1 MLAWAARAAGG
12 ARMTA
17 ATVTLL
23 DGTDAQLD
31 SEAHRRRG
39 KEAWDMAMKQEIA
52 DALLRLVG
60 EMEPASF
67 RDLWKSTG
75 LKEDTARRI
84 AQDLR
89 KRGCIDF
96 LGGGRRAAWYAVGS
110 EAHTAAVALAG
121 KIRERREESAR
132 RSLPDHFVHRVVSVE
147 ESGVYVPRHA
157 VASVWD
163 LGRIAARDAEPDHAA
178 G

>member
-1 MLAWAARAAGG
+1 
-12 ARMTA
+12 
-17 ATVTLL
+17 
-23 DGTDAQLD
+23 
-31 SEAHRRRG
+31 
-39 KEAWDMAMKQEIA
+39 MAMKQEIA
-52 DALLRLVG
+52 DVLLRLVG
-60 EMEPASF
+60 ELEPASF
-67 RDLWKSTG
+67 RDLQMAAG

-96 LGGGRRAAWYAVGS
+96 LGGGRRAAWYIVGS
-110 EAHTAAVALAG
+110 EAHTAALALTG
-121 KIRERREESAR
+121 KIRGRREESAR
-132 RSLPDHFVHRVVSVE
+132 RTQNAEKFQGCFVHRVVSVE

>member
-1 MLAWAARAAGG
+1 
-12 ARMTA
+12 
-17 ATVTLL
+17 
-23 DGTDAQLD
+23 
-31 SEAHRRRG
+31 
-39 KEAWDMAMKQEIA
+39 MAMKQEIA
-52 DALLRLVG
+52 DVLLRLVG
-60 EMEPASF
+60 ELEPASF
-67 RDLWKSTG
+67 RDLQMAAG
-75 LKEDTARRI
+75 LKEDTAARRI
-84 AQDLR
+84 VQDLR

-96 LGGGRRAAWYAVGS
+96 LGGGRRAAWYIVGS
-110 EAHTAAVALAG
+110 EAHTAALALTC
-121 KIRERREESAR
+121 KIRERRESAR

>member
-1 MLAWAARAAGG
+1 
-12 ARMTA
+12 
-17 ATVTLL
+17 
-23 DGTDAQLD
+23 
-31 SEAHRRRG
+31 
-39 KEAWDMAMKQEIA
+39 MAMKQEIA
-52 DALLRLVG
+52 DVLLRLVG
-60 EMEPASF
+60 ELEPASF
-67 RDLWKSTG
+67 RDLQMAAG

-96 LGGGRRAAWYAVGS
+96 LGGGRRAAWYIVGS
-110 EAHTAAVALAG
+110 EAHTAALALTC
-121 KIRERREESAR
+121 KIRERRESAR
-132 RSLPDHFVHRVVSVE
+132 RSRGDEKFPDHFVHRVVSVE

>member
-1 MLAWAARAAGG
+1 
-12 ARMTA
+12 
-17 ATVTLL
+17 
-23 DGTDAQLD
+23 
-31 SEAHRRRG
+31 
-39 KEAWDMAMKQEIA
+39 MAMKQEIA
-52 DALLRLVG
+52 DVLLRLVG
-60 EMEPASF
+60 ELEPASF
-67 RDLWKSTG
+67 RGLQMAAG

-84 AQDLR
+84 VQDLR

-96 LGGGRRAAWYAVGS
+96 LGGGRRAAWYIVGS
-110 EAHTAAVALAG
+110 EAHTAALALTG
-121 KIRERREESAR
+121 KIRERRESAR
-132 RSLPDHFVHRVVSVE
+132 RSRGDEKFQDRFVHRVVSVE

>member
-1 MLAWAARAAGG
+1 
-12 ARMTA
+12 
-17 ATVTLL
+17 
-23 DGTDAQLD
+23 
-31 SEAHRRRG
+31 
-39 KEAWDMAMKQEIA
+39 MAMKQEIA
-52 DALLRLVG
+52 DVLLRLVG

-67 RDLWKSTG
+67 RDLQMAAG

-84 AQDLR
+84 VQDLR

-110 EAHTAAVALAG
+110 EAHTAVVALTG
-121 KIRERREESAR
+121 KIRERRESAR
-132 RSLPDHFVHRVVSVE
+132 RSRGDEKFQDRFVHRVVSVE

>member
-1 MLAWAARAAGG
+1 
-12 ARMTA
+12 
-17 ATVTLL
+17 
-23 DGTDAQLD
+23 
-31 SEAHRRRG
+31 
-39 KEAWDMAMKQEIA
+39 MAMKQEIA
-52 DALLRLVG
+52 DVLLRLVG
-60 EMEPASF
+60 ELEPASF
-67 RDLWKSTG
+67 RDLQMAAG

-96 LGGGRRAAWYAVGS
+96 LGGGRRAAWYIVGS
-110 EAHTAAVALAG
+110 EAHTAALALTG
-121 KIRERREESAR
+121 KIRERRESAR
-132 RSLPDHFVHRVVSVE
+132 RSRGDEKFPDRFVHRVVSVE
-147 ESGVYVPRHA
+147 EPGVYVPRYA

>member
-1 MLAWAARAAGG
+1 M
-12 ARMTA
+12 
-17 ATVTLL
+17 
-23 DGTDAQLD
+23 
-31 SEAHRRRG
+31 E
-39 KEAWDMAMKQEIA
+39 MKQEIA
-52 DALLRLVG
+52 DVLLRLVG
-60 EMEPASF
+60 EMEPVSF
-67 RDLWKSTG
+67 HDLWKSTG

-84 AQDLR
+84 VQDLR

-132 RSLPDHFVHRVVSVE
+132 RNQNAEKFQVRFVHRVVSVE

-163 LGRIAARDAEPDHAA
+163 LGRIACGDAEPDHAA

>member
-1 MLAWAARAAGG
+1 
-12 ARMTA
+12 
-17 ATVTLL
+17 
-23 DGTDAQLD
+23 
-31 SEAHRRRG
+31 
-39 KEAWDMAMKQEIA
+39 MAMKQEIA
-52 DALLRLVG
+52 DVLLRLVG
-60 EMEPASF
+60 EMEPVSF
-67 RDLWKSTG
+67 HDLWKSTG

-84 AQDLR
+84 VQDLR

-96 LGGGRRAAWYAVGS
+96 LGGGRRAAWYIVGS
-110 EAHTAAVALAG
+110 EAHTAAAALALTC
-121 KIRERREESAR
+121 KIRERRESAR

>member
-1 MLAWAARAAGG
+1 M
-12 ARMTA
+12 
-17 ATVTLL
+17 AT
-23 DGTDAQLD
+23 
-31 SEAHRRRG
+31 E
-39 KEAWDMAMKQEIA
+39 QEIA
-52 DALLRLVG
+52 DVLLRLVG
-60 EMEPASF
+60 ELEPASL
-67 RDLWKSTG
+67 RDLQMAAG

-84 AQDLR
+84 AKDLR

-96 LGGGRRAAWYAVGS
+96 LGGGRRAAWYIVGS
-110 EAHTAAVALAG
+110 GVHTAALALTC
-121 KIRERREESAR
+121 KIRERRESAR
-132 RSLPDHFVHRVVSVE
+132 RSRGDEKFPDRFVHRVVSVE

>member
-1 MLAWAARAAGG
+1 
-12 ARMTA
+12 
-17 ATVTLL
+17 
-23 DGTDAQLD
+23 
-31 SEAHRRRG
+31 
-39 KEAWDMAMKQEIA
+39 MAMKQEIA
-52 DALLRLVG
+52 DVLLRLVG
-60 EMEPASF
+60 EMEPVSF
-67 RDLWKSTG
+67 HDLWKSTG

-84 AQDLR
+84 VQDLR

-96 LGGGRRAAWYAVGS
+96 LGGGRRAAWYIVGS
-110 EAHTAAVALAG
+110 EAHTAALALTC
-121 KIRERREESAR
+121 KIRERRESAR

>member
-1 MLAWAARAAGG
+1 
-12 ARMTA
+12 
-17 ATVTLL
+17 
-23 DGTDAQLD
+23 
-31 SEAHRRRG
+31 
-39 KEAWDMAMKQEIA
+39 MAMKQEIA
-52 DALLRLVG
+52 DVLLLRLVG
-60 EMEPASF
+60 ELEPASF
-67 RDLWKSTG
+67 RDLQMAAG
-75 LKEDTARRI
+75 LKEDTVRQI
-84 AQDLR
+84 VKDLR

-96 LGGGRRAAWYAVGS
+96 IGGGRRAAWYAVGS

-132 RSLPDHFVHRVVSVE
+132 RSRGDEKFPGCFTHRSVSVE

-163 LGRIAARDAEPDHAA
+163 LGRIACGDAEPDHAA

>member
-1 MLAWAARAAGG
+1 M
-12 ARMTA
+12 
-17 ATVTLL
+17 AT
-23 DGTDAQLD
+23 
-31 SEAHRRRG
+31 E
-39 KEAWDMAMKQEIA
+39 QEIA
-52 DALLRLVG
+52 DVLLRLVG
-60 EMEPASF
+60 ELEPASL
-67 RDLWKSTG
+67 RDLQMAAG

-84 AQDLR
+84 AKDLR

-96 LGGGRRAAWYAVGS
+96 LGGGRRAAWYIVGS
-110 EAHTAAVALAG
+110 EAHTAALALTC
-121 KIRERREESAR
+121 KIRERRESAR
-132 RSLPDHFVHRVVSVE
+132 RSRGDEKFPDRFVHRVVSVE

>member
-1 MLAWAARAAGG
+1 
-12 ARMTA
+12 
-17 ATVTLL
+17 
-23 DGTDAQLD
+23 
-31 SEAHRRRG
+31 
-39 KEAWDMAMKQEIA
+39 MAMKQEIA
-52 DALLRLVG
+52 DVLLRLVG
-60 EMEPASF
+60 ELEPASF
-67 RDLWKSTG
+67 RDLQMAAG

-84 AQDLR
+84 VQDLR

-96 LGGGRRAAWYAVGS
+96 FGGGRRAAWYAVGS
-110 EAHTAAVALAG
+110 EAHTAALALTC
-121 KIRERREESAR
+121 KIRERRESAR
-132 RSLPDHFVHRVVSVE
+132 RSRGDEKFPDHLVHRVVSVE

>member
-1 MLAWAARAAGG
+1 
-12 ARMTA
+12 
-17 ATVTLL
+17 
-23 DGTDAQLD
+23 
-31 SEAHRRRG
+31 
-39 KEAWDMAMKQEIA
+39 MAMKQEIA
-52 DALLRLVG
+52 DVLLRLVG
-60 EMEPASF
+60 ELEPASF
-67 RDLWKSTG
+67 RGLQMAAG

-84 AQDLR
+84 VQDLR

-96 LGGGRRAAWYAVGS
+96 LGGGRRAAWYIVGS
-110 EAHTAAVALAG
+110 EAHTAALALTC
-121 KIRERREESAR
+121 KIRERRESAR
-132 RSLPDHFVHRVVSVE
+132 RSRGDEKFPGRFTHRSVSVE